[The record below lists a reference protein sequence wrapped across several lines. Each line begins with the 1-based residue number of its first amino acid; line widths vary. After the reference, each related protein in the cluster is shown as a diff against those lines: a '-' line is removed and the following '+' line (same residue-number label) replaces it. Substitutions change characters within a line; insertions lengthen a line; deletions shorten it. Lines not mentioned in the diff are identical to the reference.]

1 MEDKDVSLDQLKNVY
16 KAQTEAYLEFNLALI
31 NIVSNQKDIL
41 AKVENL
47 KLFSEDEMKSLSKEY
62 YSLEKIFV
70 NFQNTQ
76 LARDASL
83 EKTNEDY
90 EATISSFG
98 ADFVKLK
105 DDIDSLKKMF
115 WEIRNAWNK
124 GAWTVGGIVAFLT
137 VVQLVSGK
145 GLIDLFK

>member
-1 MEDKDVSLDQLKNVY
+1 MEDKDVSLEQLKNVY
-16 KAQTEAYLEFNLALI
+16 KAQTEAYLEFNMALI

-41 AKVENL
+41 SKVENL
-47 KLFSEDEMKSLSKEY
+47 KIFSEDEMKSLSKEY
-62 YSLEKIFV
+62 YSLEKLFI

-105 DDIDSLKKMF
+105 EDIDSLKTMF
-115 WEIRNAWNK
+115 WDVKNAFNK
-124 GAWTVGGIVAFLT
+124 AAWTIGGIVAFLT
-137 VVQLVSGK
+137 LMQLFTGR
-145 GLIDLFK
+145 GIIDLIK

>member
-16 KAQTEAYLEFNLALI
+16 KAQTEAYLEFNMALI
-31 NIVSNQKDIL
+31 NIVSNQKDII

-62 YSLEKIFV
+62 YSLEKLFV

-98 ADFVKLK
+98 AYFVKLK
-105 DDIDSLKKMF
+105 DDIDYLKKMF

-124 GAWTVGGIVAFLT
+124 GAWTIGGIVAFLT

>member
-16 KAQTEAYLEFNLALI
+16 KAQTEAYLEFNMALI
-31 NIVSNQKDIL
+31 NIVSNQKDII

-62 YSLEKIFV
+62 YSLEKLFV

-105 DDIDSLKKMF
+105 EDIDSLKKMF

-124 GAWTVGGIVAFLT
+124 GAWTIGGIVAFLT

>member
-1 MEDKDVSLDQLKNVY
+1 MEEKDVSLEQLKNVY
-16 KAQTEAYLEFNLALI
+16 KAQTEAYLEFNMALI

-41 AKVENL
+41 SKVENL
-47 KLFSEDEMKSLSKEY
+47 KIFSEDEMKSLSKEY
-62 YSLEKIFV
+62 YSLEKLFI

-105 DDIDSLKKMF
+105 EDIDSLKTMF
-115 WEIRNAWNK
+115 WDVKNAFNK
-124 GAWTVGGIVAFLT
+124 AAWTIGGIVAFLT
-137 VVQLVSGK
+137 LMQLLTGR
-145 GLIDLFK
+145 GIIDLIK

>member
-1 MEDKDVSLDQLKNVY
+1 MEDRDVSLDQLKNVY
-16 KAQTEAYLEFNLALI
+16 KAQTEAYLDFNMALI
-31 NIVSNQKDIL
+31 SIVSNQKDIL
-41 AKVENL
+41 TKVENL
-47 KLFSEDEMKSLSKEY
+47 KIFSEDEFNSLSKEY
-62 YSLEKIFV
+62 YSLEKIFI

-105 DDIDSLKKMF
+105 EDIDSLKKMF
-115 WEIRNAWNK
+115 WDIRNAWNK
-124 GAWTVGGIVAFLT
+124 AAWTIGGIVAFLT
-137 VVQLVSGK
+137 IVQLVTGR
-145 GLIDLFK
+145 GLIDIIK

>member
-1 MEDKDVSLDQLKNVY
+1 MEDRDVSLDQLKNVY
-16 KAQTEAYLEFNLALI
+16 KAQTEAYLEFNMALI
-31 NIVSNQKDIL
+31 SIVSNQKDIL

-47 KLFSEDEMKSLSKEY
+47 KIFSEDEFNSLSKEY
-62 YSLEKIFV
+62 YSLEKLFI

-76 LARDASL
+76 LGRDASL

-105 DDIDSLKKMF
+105 EDIDSLKKMF
-115 WEIRNAWNK
+115 WDIRNAWNK
-124 GAWTVGGIVAFLT
+124 AAWTISGIVAFLT
-137 VVQLVSGK
+137 IVQLVTGR
-145 GLIDLFK
+145 GLIDIIK

>member
-1 MEDKDVSLDQLKNVY
+1 MEEKDVSLEQLKNVY
-16 KAQTEAYLEFNLALI
+16 KAQTEAYLEFNMALI

-41 AKVENL
+41 SKVENL
-47 KLFSEDEMKSLSKEY
+47 KIFSEDEMKSLSKEY
-62 YSLEKIFV
+62 YSLEKLFI

-105 DDIDSLKKMF
+105 EDIDSLKTMF
-115 WEIRNAWNK
+115 WDVKNAFNK
-124 GAWTVGGIVAFLT
+124 AAWTIGGIVAFLT
-137 VVQLVSGK
+137 LMQLFTGR
-145 GLIDLFK
+145 GIIDLIK